1 MLTECLPSACS
12 HPQALLPGGEGVLT
26 GCLPSDGSHPQ
37 ALLPGWEVVLTT
49 CFPSARSH
57 PQGFASAVCCSRS
70 SSGLALVAAVGS
82 CCAVC

>member
-1 MLTECLPSACS
+1 MSSFCLFSSSGFAS
-12 HPQALLPGGEGVLT
+12 RGEGVLT

-57 PQGFASAVCCSRS
+57 PQALLPQFAAHDHLQ
-70 SSGLALVAAVGS
+70 GLH
-82 CCAVC
+82 